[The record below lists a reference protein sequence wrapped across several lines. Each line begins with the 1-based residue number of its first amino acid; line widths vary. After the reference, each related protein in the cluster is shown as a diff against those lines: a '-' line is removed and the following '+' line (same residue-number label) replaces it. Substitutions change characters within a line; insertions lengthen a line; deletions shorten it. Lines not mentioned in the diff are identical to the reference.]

1 MLLGIDL
8 IEVKRI
14 GRLIRNKSFLER
26 VFTPVEIEY
35 CFLKKKSAQH
45 FAVRFAAKE
54 AVWKAL
60 GKKNVTL
67 KDISV
72 RNLPD
77 GAPRVTVKG
86 KSVPGLSVSLTHTDD
101 YAAAVAAI
109 EKKCHK

>member
-1 MLLGIDL
+1 MELGID
-8 IEVKRI
+8 IVEVERI
-14 GRLIRNKSFLER
+14 GRLIRNRAFLER

-35 CFLKKKSAQH
+35 CMQKKKYPQH

-60 GKKNVTL
+60 GKKNVAL

-86 KSVPGLSVSLTHTDD
+86 KIVPGLCVSLTHTDE
-101 YAAAVAAI
+101 YAAAVAAF
-109 EKKCHK
+109 EKKR